1 MTEVAATPE
10 ATPEAQNTP
19 SVPARDTLDVLSQTL
34 LTVAEPKMA
43 ELTKIA
49 AKQASVGNVG
59 KALAEAIEAS
69 TDEDVVKRRAA
80 MEKANEALIRLQ
92 KECEE
97 LVKPTLDLPSDEA
110 LNEMDLQYKVLASE
124 LNSFNGAFQVETSKV
139 FEGLSIFDYLGELP
153 GKRRGAK
160 AGQGTGT
167 IRPRV
172 TSIEYRNTPGSGE
185 FTKAEKNGKSTFS
198 ILSQVIKDETGEVIG
213 AGDFSEAWTQ
223 QNGTKV
229 EDWATLS
236 ETSTFVYSLTDSEG
250 KTHEYEV
257 RVTK

>member
-1 MTEVAATPE
+1 MTEVAATQE
-10 ATPEAQNTP
+10 ATPEVQDTP
-19 SVPARDTLDVLSQTL
+19 SVPARDTLDVLSQAL
-34 LTVAEPKMA
+34 LNAAQPKMA

-49 AKQASVGNVG
+49 AKQAAVGNVG
-59 KALAEAIEAS
+59 KALDDAINAS

-97 LVKPTLDLPSDEA
+97 LVKPTLDLPSDEE
-110 LNEMDLQYKVLASE
+110 LNEMDLQYKVYASE
-124 LNSFNGAFQVETSKV
+124 LNSFNAAFQVETSKV
-139 FEGLSIFDYLGELP
+139 YEGLSVFDYLGELP

-172 TSIEYRNTPGSGE
+172 TSIEFRNTPGTGDY
-185 FTKAEKNGKSTFS
+185 TKAEKNGKSTFS
-198 ILSQVIKDETGEVIG
+198 VLSAMIKDATQEVIG
-213 AGDFSEAWTQ
+213 AGDFSEAWCS
-223 QNGTKV
+223 QNGVKV

-236 ETSTFVYSLTDSEG
+236 EVSTFIYSLTDGEG
-250 KTHEYEV
+250 KNHQYEV

>member
-1 MTEVAATPE
+1 MTEVATPE
-10 ATPEAQNTP
+10 AVTTEAENTP
-19 SVPARDTLDVLSQTL
+19 SVPARESLDVLSQAL
-34 LTVAEPKMA
+34 LSASEPKVAELK
-43 ELTKIA
+43 KIA
-49 AKQASVGNVG
+49 DKQAAVGNVG
-59 KALAEAIEAS
+59 KAIDEAIAAS
-69 TDEDVVKRRAA
+69 TDDDVVKRRQA

-97 LVKPTLDLPSDEA
+97 LVKPTLNLPSDEE

-124 LNSFNGAFQVETSKV
+124 INSFNQAFQVETSKV
-139 FEGLSIFDYLGELP
+139 FEGLSIFDYLGDLP

-172 TSIEYRNTPGSGE
+172 SSIEYRTTPGSGE

-198 ILSQVIKDETGEVIG
+198 ILSQVVKDETGEVIG

-223 QNGTKV
+223 QNGVKV

-236 ETSTFVYSLTDSEG
+236 EVSTFVYSLTDGEG